1 MKYERIHKNMLMA
14 VYLLLFASL
23 PAFAQI
29 VIYNPIDIMAKI
41 DSGTIQVE
49 VIPEFNIGSIEKV
62 FDGNPY
68 TNAGIIGSDSISIT
82 LISDEELNFTKTK
95 VFFWNN
101 GNWNLEVANSYADLI
116 NHTGSYQLLV
126 DNRNFTFFN
135 WDSLTFQPQQVKVIR
150 LSSVVTDT
158 SIYIGEWTIEK
169 SITLTSLVTLPY
181 PPKVIP
187 GATLKLKAQPVDE
200 YNNLYNYN
208 FTEPLVWSSSNPSVA
223 TIDDGGNLTGINLG
237 VTTIT
242 VATESNSIS
251 GSVTAR
257 VITDFESENAETK
270 IVKVALVIQDPII
283 YQFDNK
289 RIHEHWS
296 WPNPFYLTEQVRND
310 LNAASDSVMIFE
322 VVETHNDQEIFTVLD
337 SSYMTIDQLAY
348 YFQNSQT
355 LYGEL
360 KYIAEVEGR
369 IHYDYNGMVDYYDLD
384 TKRNNG
390 EIDEVWVYCFPFG
403 GMYESQLMGPGAFW
417 WNSPPLPH
425 PGLEKTLSVMGWNY
439 ERGVAEALHSVGHR
453 FESALWHAY
462 KRWDLTQPELNN
474 WEKFTSID
482 LVLPGKGHV
491 GNIHYPVNGTSDYN
505 YDNTQNVTTYAD
517 NWIRYPY
524 LFNETRTVNCL
535 EWNCS
540 QRNYMIWWFNHLP
553 RYKGVTDSILNNWW
567 HYAVDYY
574 EAVELANN
582 TPPLSVKDQRNP
594 LISDYFLSQ
603 NYPNPFNPGTT
614 IEFSIAAQ
622 EKVTIKVFDILGRE
636 VSVLLNEEKPAG
648 SYSIVFNAK
657 NLASGVYFYSIR
669 SKSFIQT
676 KKMILLK

>member
-1 MKYERIHKNMLMA
+1 MNFKMILRNIFIS
-14 VYLLLFASL
+14 VLFTFSTG
-23 PAFAQI
+23 FAQI
-29 VIYNPIDIMAKI
+29 VISDPIDIISKI

-49 VIPEFNIGSIEKV
+49 VNPQFNIGSIEKV

-68 TNAGIIGSDSISIT
+68 TDAGIIGSDSLSII
-82 LISDEELNFTKTK
+82 LISSEEIIFSKTK

-101 GNWNLEVANSYADLI
+101 GSWSLEISNTYDDLI

-126 DNRNFTFFN
+126 DNRNYNFFT
-135 WDSLTFQPQQVKVIR
+135 WDSLTIQEQNVKVIR
-150 LSSVVTDT
+150 LLATTADS

-200 YNNLYNYN
+200 YNNLYNYE
-208 FTEPLVWSSSNPSVA
+208 FTEPLVWSSSDPSVA
-223 TIDDGGNLTGINLG
+223 TIDDGGYLTGVNLG

-251 GSVTAR
+251 GYVTAR
-257 VITDFESENAETK
+257 VLADFESEKAETK
-270 IVKVALVIQDPII
+270 VVKVALVIHDPII
-283 YQFDNK
+283 YQFGNK

-296 WPNPFYLTEQVRND
+296 WPDPFYLTEQVRND

-337 SSYMTIDQLAY
+337 SSFMTIDQIAY

-355 LYGEL
+355 LYEEL
-360 KYIAEVEGR
+360 KFIAEVEGR
-369 IHYDYNGMVDYYDLD
+369 IHYDYNTMVDYYDLD

-390 EIDEVWVYCFPFG
+390 EIDEAWVYCFPFG

-482 LVLPGKGHV
+482 LVLGGKGHI
-491 GNIHYPVNGTSDYN
+491 GNIHYPVNGTSDYDYSN
-505 YDNTQNVTTYAD
+505 VRYVTTYAD
-517 NWIRYPY
+517 NWKRYPY

-540 QRNYMIWWFNHLP
+540 QRSYMIWWFNHLP

-574 EAVELANN
+574 EALELANN

-594 LISDYFLSQ
+594 LIQDYFLSQ
-603 NYPNPFNPGTT
+603 NYPNPFNPSTT
-614 IEFSIAAQ
+614 IAFTIA
-622 EKVTIKVFDILGRE
+622 EYGLVSLKIYDILGRE
-636 VSVLLNEEKPAG
+636 VSVLLNEEKSPG
-648 SYSIVFNAK
+648 TYQILFNAK
-657 NLASGVYFYSIR
+657 GLASGIYFYRLTTSG
-669 SKSFIQT
+669 FHQT